1 MGSCGH
7 LAAARQVLWLDWN
20 KSECVVLLYIFT
32 PELAV
37 SPCLLLW
44 SRLRTTDWRKSMFQ
58 CSKANSDNEHPT
70 LIILRRYY
78 LNSKEGF
85 QEGGLGGVLYC
96 FVFWILCVHVLSICL
111 HVWMCTLR
119 VLGIEPVS
127 SRCSGN
133 ALNCWAIFPAPLFL
147 YFDCFLL
154 GSLRCSWL

>member
-85 QEGGLGGVLYC
+85 QEGGLGGGCFTVLFFGFYVYMFCLFVYMYECVPWEYWGLNLCPLDVQAMLWTAELSFQLPC
-96 FVFWILCVHVLSICL
+96 FCILIASC
-111 HVWMCTLR
+111 
-119 VLGIEPVS
+119 
-127 SRCSGN
+127 
-133 ALNCWAIFPAPLFL
+133 
-147 YFDCFLL
+147 
-154 GSLRCSWL
+154 